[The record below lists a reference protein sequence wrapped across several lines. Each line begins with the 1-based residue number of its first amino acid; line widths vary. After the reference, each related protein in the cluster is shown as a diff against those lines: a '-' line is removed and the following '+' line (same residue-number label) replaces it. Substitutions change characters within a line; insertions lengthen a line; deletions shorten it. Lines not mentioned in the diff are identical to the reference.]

1 MSSPSVGSRIAQ
13 FVRSL
18 VVLAALAAG
27 VPSALLWAA
36 RSRFG
41 GGSPF
46 AGVPSPADW
55 EWARIRATLTD
66 RLTEDTVADVVIRTS
81 LVVAWIALV
90 VFLLTVVAEAVHMV
104 RHAGLHLPDVR
115 GLGLTQQA
123 ARVVAAGLL
132 VLLPMF
138 ASPNRAVAR
147 GDATLTPLA
156 RAATTQVVGRLDAAT
171 LAPPAATVAT
181 VTPSTVSGTAPHV
194 EIASPAPVAATAPAM
209 VPGGQYI
216 VRAGD
221 SIYGIAAQVAGDDPV
236 AVADYAEQLI
246 DRNLGRDMGD
256 GNRFTNAAF
265 IDVGW
270 VLELPAGPAAVTPV
284 AEPAAVAHTVEQGET
299 LWSIAEDE
307 LGDPLR
313 WPEVYDANAGR
324 SFDDGRSLSDP
335 DLIHPGWTL
344 DLPGAPA
351 AETPPPPAPV
361 VIPEPVVMPEP
372 VVAPAAPD
380 AAPVEAAVESDA
392 HDAHH
397 AGGSIE
403 EPPRADNEWADPVAA
418 PAPAATDPV
427 TTPAPEVSSESAA
440 RSLIDLRGAAMLSA
454 GVLTLLAARRRQ
466 QLRRAVPRSIVPL
479 PTAAEAATERTLRA
493 VDAAERLAR
502 VDIAVRAAA
511 LPLVHRGRR
520 VLAVRCSPDGELELI
535 ADGPAP
541 LPAPFV
547 ATAADDRWVVPAATP
562 IELLAPAAR
571 QVGAPCPTLV
581 QLGVDDDDHEV
592 FVDLEALEAIEVDGP
607 GGAGDAIVSAIA
619 LTLAGSVLA
628 EVTTLVSVEVPSD
641 AFLGHRLHRTAV
653 DPASAFQIASKAVG
667 ATASMTASTFE
678 LRARVTSG
686 ETWEP
691 AVVLFGSAA
700 GSFRPPRHRT
710 GLAVVSASPLEG
722 PSSRLAMEGSSWVLR
737 PLGLR
742 FRPIGVE
749 PGDVA
754 AIADL
759 VEGAAV
765 LPEPPLG
772 DALIDEAVNDDA
784 TIYDDP
790 PAGVGAPDTADGDD
804 TVAPA
809 PDRTGETTAERL
821 RPAVRRTDDAP
832 PPPPWQLLVRL
843 IGPVSVVDAAGGE
856 VAFERSKTR
865 ELIAWLATHRE
876 RATRTSART
885 ALWEQDVR
893 DATFANVVSEAR
905 RSLARL
911 VEPPEGEEWL
921 GRTMTDALPLH
932 GLVRTDAELVEHAL
946 AVARVQPPDQAIRT
960 LTPAVDLIAGMPFE
974 GTSFLWPDA
983 EGLTSSLILL
993 ATSAAAELAA
1003 HCLSVGD
1010 VEGVFRATGRGLRVL
1025 AGHEELIGLRM
1036 RAHARVGDLA
1046 GVRSEWET
1054 YERMINADPW
1064 SDGEPSP
1071 KLVDLRRQLMNPS
1084 R

>member
-13 FVRSL
+13 FLRSL
-18 VVLAALAAG
+18 AVLAALAVGA
-27 VPSALLWAA
+27 PMALLRAA

-41 GGSPF
+41 GGSPV

-55 EWARIRATLTD
+55 EWGRIRSALTD
-66 RLTEDTVADVVIRTS
+66 RLTEDTIADIVIRTA
-81 LVVAWIALV
+81 LVVAWVALA
-90 VFLLTVVAEAVHMV
+90 VFLVTVVAEAVHMV

-115 GLGLTQQA
+115 GLGITQQA

-138 ASPNRAVAR
+138 ATPNRAVAR
-147 GDATLTPLA
+147 GDTTLTPLA
-156 RAATTQVVGRLDAAT
+156 RPAATHVVGRVDAAAI
-171 LAPPAATVAT
+171 APPADAITAATPVAD
-181 VTPSTVSGTAPHV
+181 
-194 EIASPAPVAATAPAM
+194 PVAAP
-209 VPGGQYI
+209 VPGGHYV
-216 VRAGD
+216 VRSGD
-221 SIYGIAAQVAGDDPV
+221 SIYAIAAQVAGDDPV
-236 AVADYAEQLI
+236 AVAEYAEQI
-246 DRNLGRDMGD
+246 VERNLGRDMGD
-256 GNRFTNAAF
+256 GSRFTNAAF

-270 VLELPAGPAAVTPV
+270 VLELPAGPSP
-284 AEPAAVAHTVEQGET
+284 PAAPAAPATADVQRAAHTVEHGET

-313 WPEVYDANAGR
+313 WPELYAANAGR
-324 SFDDGRSLSDP
+324 TFDDGRMLSDP
-335 DLIHPGWTL
+335 DVIQPGWDL
-344 DLPGAPA
+344 DLPGTPA
-351 AETPPPPAPV
+351 VGTPPPPAAPSATPAPTV
-361 VIPEPVVMPEP
+361 EVA
-372 VVAPAAPD
+372 APAVD
-380 AAPVEAAVESDA
+380 PVATSEAGPSADRAQGTRGA

-397 AGGSIE
+397 PGGSLGAQA
-403 EPPRADNEWADPVAA
+403 RADNVWADPAGA
-418 PAPAATDPV
+418 PAVPAAADRATA
-427 TTPAPEVSSESAA
+427 PASGAGSESAA
-440 RSLIDLRGAAMLSA
+440 WSLIDLRGAAMLSA

-466 QLRRAVPRSIVPL
+466 QLRRAVPRAVVPH
-479 PTAAEAATERTLRA
+479 PSAEEAATERTLRA

-502 VDIAVRAAA
+502 VDIAVRASA

-520 VLAVRCSPDGELELI
+520 VLAVRCAPDGGLELI

-541 LPAPFV
+541 LPSPFV
-547 ATAADDRWVVPAATP
+547 ATASEDRWTLSAATP
-562 IELLAPAAR
+562 IELLAASAR

-581 QLGVDDDDHEV
+581 QLGVDDAEYEV

-607 GGAGDAIVSAIA
+607 DGTADAIVAAIA

-628 EVTTLVSVEVPSD
+628 EVTTLVSVDVPAD

-653 DPASAFQIASKAVG
+653 DAASAFQIASKAVG

-686 ETWEP
+686 EAWEP
-691 AVVLFGSAA
+691 AVVLFGSSGGA
-700 GSFRPPRHRT
+700 FRPPRNRT
-710 GLAVVSASPLEG
+710 GLAVVSAAPIEG
-722 PSSRLAMEGSSWVLR
+722 PSSRLAVEGSSWVLR

-742 FRPIGVE
+742 LRPIGVP
-749 PGDVA
+749 PGEVA

-759 VEGAAV
+759 VEGAAAV
-765 LPEPPLG
+765 PELR
-772 DALIDEAVNDDA
+772 LDDA
-784 TIYDDP
+784 AIDDVTIYDEP
-790 PAGVGAPDTADGDD
+790 VPAVPDDAEA
-804 TVAPA
+804 VAPA
-809 PDRTGETTAERL
+809 PVRVGETTAERL
-821 RPAVRRTDDAP
+821 RPTVRRTDDVP

-843 IGPVSVVDAAGGE
+843 IGPVSVTDIAGGE

-865 ELIAWLATHRE
+865 ELIAWLATHRG

-911 VEPPEGEEWL
+911 VEPPDGEEWV

-932 GLVRTDAELVEHAL
+932 PLVRTDAELVEHAL
-946 AVARVQPPDQAIRT
+946 AVARVQPPDLAIRT
-960 LTPAVDLIAGMPFE
+960 LGPAVELIAGMPFE

-983 EGLTSSLILL
+983 EGLMSSLILL

-1025 AGHEELIGLRM
+1025 AGHEELIALRM

-1046 GVRSEWET
+1046 GVRSEWES

-1071 KLVDLRRQLMNPS
+1071 KLVDLRTRLMNPS